1 MATTAT
7 KKRKSGTTSTAAS
20 KKAKLSIDAQADT
33 VDRILSDV
41 TNYEIPDDD
50 AEIRDTTI
58 KLAQYARSLEEEIS
72 ASKPKE
78 MSPQQLAAAAA
89 KIASAA
95 CSGIKK
101 QMSVSPL
108 SYHPFA
114 ILKACQWKPS
124 CKTGGA
130 KWVYDGVCQD
140 PKVFG
145 TMMGLDSPA
154 TFKMKKFSTT
164 DFENLIGDCT
174 SSARFVLSSFP
185 LWLALTLQS
194 LA

>member
-1 MATTAT
+1 MVTTTT

-20 KKAKLSIDAQADT
+20 KKAKLSIDAQANT
-33 VDRILSDV
+33 VDKILSDA

-50 AEIRDTTI
+50 GEIRDTI
-58 KLAQYARSLEEEIS
+58 VKLAQYARSLEEEIS
-72 ASKPKE
+72 ALKPKE
-78 MSPQQLAAAAA
+78 MSPQQLEAAAV

-101 QMSVSPL
+101 QMSVSHI
-108 SYHPFA
+108 SYHSFA

-145 TMMGLDSPA
+145 TMMGLDGPV
-154 TFKMKKFSTT
+154 TFKTKKFSTA
-164 DFENLIGDCT
+164 DFEDLIGNCT
-174 SSARFVLSSFP
+174 GSARFVFSSFP
-185 LWLALTLQS
+185 LWLALTLWS